1 MHDAPD
7 IRGYR
12 LLSELGQGGV
22 AVVYEAEV
30 LDLARQSRDETSEDS
45 NDSTPPIVALKTLK
59 PEALAQQNVVAS
71 FQYET
76 RVLSRLDHPN
86 ILRLFDTGAQDGVAY
101 AAVELIEGEPL
112 DDVLIR
118 RGKLKQAEALDFA
131 IQLVDALD
139 HIHEQGYVHRDIKH
153 GNLMLT
159 KDGRL
164 VLMDFG
170 TVVKAG
176 AKIDYEEGLY
186 GTVPFLS
193 PEQIEQRPTI
203 DGRADLYAT
212 AVLLYRMVAGVR
224 PFQGTREDVLDAHLH
239 LDPKPPS
246 NYANISPELD
256 ALILKNLAKSPEGRN
271 ASAAE
276 MLAELKAIEMA
287 GDPPKPSLAKTLF
300 GWLRPG

>member
-1 MHDAPD
+1 MFDTPD
-7 IRGYR
+7 IHGYR
-12 LLSELGQGGV
+12 ILSELGQGGV

-30 LDLARQSRDETSEDS
+30 HGTAK
-45 NDSTPPIVALKTLK
+45 DSTDGTPAIVALKTLK

-76 RVLSRLDHPN
+76 RVLSRLDHPG
-86 ILRLFDTGAQDGVAY
+86 ILRLFDTGAQDGVAF
-101 AAVELIEGEPL
+101 AAVELVDGEPL
-112 DDVLIR
+112 DSFLIR
-118 RGKLKQAEALDFA
+118 RGKLKQAEAIDFG
-131 IQLVDALD
+131 IQVLDALD
-139 HIHEQGYVHRDIKH
+139 HLHERGYVHRDIKH

-159 KDGRL
+159 KNHRL

-176 AKIDYEEGLY
+176 TKIDYEVGLY

-193 PEQIEQRPTI
+193 PEQIEQRPNI

-212 AVLLYRMVAGVR
+212 GVLLYRMVAGVR

-239 LDPKPPS
+239 LEPKRPS
-246 NYANISPELD
+246 RYAHISPEFD
-256 ALILKNLAKSPEGRN
+256 AFILKSLAKSPEDRH

-276 MLAELKAIEMA
+276 MLAELREIEKA
-287 GDPPKPSLAKTLF
+287 GDPPKASLGERLF